1 MFKDRKFILGLVMG
15 GVIGGSLAFVQP
27 LEAKKKEA
35 DMNDL
40 LKEMQKIE
48 KHVSDISKD
57 GKSYSAQ
64 LRSIDKNIA
73 DMANRQSLGTPNGL

>member
-1 MFKDRKFILGLVMG
+1 MLKDRKFIMGLVMG

-35 DMNDL
+35 DLNDV

-48 KHVSDISKD
+48 KHVEDLTKD
-57 GKSYSAQ
+57 GKSQAAH

-73 DMANRQSLGTPNGL
+73 DMANRQSLGTPKGL